1 MQKMRIPDHLIE
13 KIKKDAEANHRS
25 ATKQLE
31 VVLTKVYWKK
41 EVKADEDTK

>member
-13 KIKKDAEANHRS
+13 EIKKDAEVNHRS

-31 VVLTKVYWKK
+31 VVLTKVYRK
-41 EVKADEDTK
+41 EAEHEDTK

>member
-31 VVLTKVYWKK
+31 VVLTGFYGSK
-41 EVKADEDTK
+41 EAEHEDTK